1 MELPRLPAPIDRYL
15 HQTDK
20 CQTQAEL
27 HEATEPYI
35 QYESKL
41 REVFAQYPDH
51 SAAKQDHLVPLF
63 NRNSPKPV
71 IRARNPGI
79 EPEKVRDQYLLPL
92 SPEERKNSGD
102 QAIVKDINEFK
113 TNFK

>member
-1 MELPRLPAPIDRYL
+1 MELPQLPAPVDRYL
-15 HQTDK
+15 HQTEK
-20 CQTQAEL
+20 CNTQAEL
-27 HEATEPYI
+27 HEATTPYI

-41 REVFAQYPDH
+41 REIFAQYPDH

-63 NRNSPKPV
+63 SNNNPTPV
-71 IRARNPGI
+71 IRARNPDS

-92 SPEERKNSGD
+92 TPEERKKDGD
-102 QAIVKDINEFK
+102 QAIVKNVNEFQ